1 MKMILLDSLYSIIG
15 KECTE
20 KGVKYWLSLNNTHFI
35 YKAHFPGQPITP
47 GVCVI
52 QICLEIAS
60 DYLNRSLEIDRV
72 NNVKFLSVMSPLEV
86 HGNVICELT
95 KVIEEEPNRLKVQM
109 LIYDDQVT
117 YAKISLTLKQI

>member
-1 MKMILLDSLYSIIG
+1 MILRDSLYSIIR

-20 KGVKYWLSLNNTHFI
+20 KGAKYFLSLNNTHFI

-60 DYLNRSLEIDRV
+60 DYLNRSLELDRV
-72 NNVKFLSVMSPLEV
+72 NNVKFLSVISPHEV

-95 KVIEEEPNRLKVQM
+95 KVIEEEPDRLKVQM

>member
-1 MKMILLDSLYSIIG
+1 M
-15 KECTE
+15 
-20 KGVKYWLSLNNTHFI
+20 
-35 YKAHFPGQPITP
+35 
-47 GVCVI
+47 
-52 QICLEIAS
+52 EIAS

-109 LIYDDQVT
+109 LIFDDQVT